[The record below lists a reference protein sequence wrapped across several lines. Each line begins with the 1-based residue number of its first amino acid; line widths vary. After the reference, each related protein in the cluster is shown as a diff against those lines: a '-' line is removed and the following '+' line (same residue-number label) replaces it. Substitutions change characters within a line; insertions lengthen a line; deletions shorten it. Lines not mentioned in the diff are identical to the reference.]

1 MDAQVVFNVLIVTL
15 LVGVVALRVE
25 RRWWWVGVLAL
36 VAPTACLLMFWLVFN
51 FNDAVSLLTGVLIG
65 LVLVGGWWFI
75 WGRKLAPT
83 ESSIKVWGQEA
94 APKPKPSQL
103 QAEIDRL
110 RADKEQLETELKRLR
125 GEDNTPR

>member
-36 VAPTACLLMFWLVFN
+36 VAPTACLLAFWLIFN
-51 FNDAVSLLTGVLIG
+51 LEDTLSLLVG
-65 LVLVGGWWFI
+65 LLAGLAVVGGWWFI

-83 ESSIKVWGQEA
+83 ESTIKVWGQET

-110 RADKEQLETELKRLR
+110 RADKEQLEAELKRLR
-125 GEDNTPR
+125 GEDNSPR